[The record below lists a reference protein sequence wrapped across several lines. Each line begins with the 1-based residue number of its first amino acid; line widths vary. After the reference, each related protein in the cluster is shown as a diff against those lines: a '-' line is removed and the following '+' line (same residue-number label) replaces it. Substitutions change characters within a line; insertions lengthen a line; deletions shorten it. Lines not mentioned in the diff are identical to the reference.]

1 MPKSI
6 RKKLIDP
13 KERDEFQI
21 DELISEVNYGLMTI
35 DSKNRTVLIEIK
47 DISGKPIQSY
57 LEEF

>member
-35 DSKNRTVLIEIK
+35 DSKNRTVHIEIK

-57 LEEF
+57 LEEI